1 MRFSRSNGT
10 VAYKG
15 HAANQNVAAY
25 KMQYTWLAFVIDD
38 VSSDPS
44 GCTKVF
50 FRKIFSMAIKRFS
63 VLCQEGSRKR
73 ENRSARPRWLDIGF
87 VLFLRFYGP
96 RSIKTLKENLANIQ
110 PPWPRAFVRIKLRH
124 SRPRQTMSHA
134 ALLLVLVTNAVSL
147 DLEISNMTSIS

>member
-10 VAYKG
+10 VAHEG

-25 KMQYTWLAFVIDD
+25 KMQYTWLAD
-38 VSSDPS
+38 SS

-87 VLFLRFYGP
+87 VIFLRFYGL

-110 PPWPRAFVRIKLRH
+110 PPWPRACVRIKLRH
-124 SRPRQTMSHA
+124 SRPTQTMSHA

>member
-10 VAYKG
+10 VAHEG

-25 KMQYTWLAFVIDD
+25 KMQYTWLAFVIAD
-38 VSSDPS
+38 VSSDTS

-50 FRKIFSMAIKRFS
+50 FCKIFSMAIKRFS

-87 VLFLRFYGP
+87 VIFLRFYGP
-96 RSIKTLKENLANIQ
+96 RSIKTLKENLVKIQ
-110 PPWPRAFVRIKLRH
+110 PPWPRACVRIKLRH
-124 SRPRQTMSHA
+124 SPPTQTMSHA
-134 ALLLVLVTNAVSL
+134 ALLLVWVTNAVSL
-147 DLEISNMTSIS
+147 DLEISNMTSIW